1 MPDSPQPSG
10 SASTTEHRREAR
22 SLGAICCD
30 VVVVSDSRTPRT
42 DVSGRV
48 ARELIESAGYGV
60 GRRDLVA
67 NEPAEVDS
75 TIDKFLAGDS
85 ACLILLGGTG
95 LSSRDRTVETLRA
108 RLDKELPG
116 YGEAFR
122 RLSWDDIGTAA
133 ILSRAL
139 AGSIQDRIVVVTPG
153 SPNAVKTALDGVL
166 LPELAHLVREVR
178 R

>member
-1 MPDSPQPSG
+1 MPESPQPSE

-22 SLGAICCD
+22 TLGIVSCD

-48 ARELIESAGYGV
+48 ARELIENAGYRI
-60 GRRDLVA
+60 GRSDLVA
-67 NEPAEVDS
+67 NEPAQINS
-75 TIDKFLAGDS
+75 TIDQFMAGES

-95 LSSRDRTVETLRA
+95 LSSRDRTVETLQA

-116 YGEAFR
+116 YGEVFR

-153 SPNAVKTALDGVL
+153 SPNAVRTALDGVL

>member
-1 MPDSPQPSG
+1 MAQSPQPSG

-22 SLGAICCD
+22 TLGAISCD

-48 ARELIESAGYGV
+48 ARELIEGAGFEV
-60 GRRDLVA
+60 GRSDLVA
-67 NEPAEVDS
+67 NEPAAINAA
-75 TIDKFLAGDS
+75 IDLFMSGES

-108 RLDKELPG
+108 RLDKQLPG

-122 RLSWDDIGTAA
+122 RISWDEIGTAA

>member
-1 MPDSPQPSG
+1 MAQPPQPSG
-10 SASTTEHRREAR
+10 SDSTTEHRREAR
-22 SLGAICCD
+22 SLGAISCD

-48 ARELIESAGYGV
+48 ARELIESAGFEI
-60 GRRDLVA
+60 GRSDLVA
-67 NEPAEVDS
+67 NEPAEINL
-75 TIDKFLAGDS
+75 TIDEFVSGDS
-85 ACLILLGGTG
+85 DCLILLGGTG
-95 LSSRDRTVETLRA
+95 LSTRDRTVETLQA

-122 RLSWDDIGTAA
+122 RLSWDEIGTAA

>member
-1 MPDSPQPSG
+1 MPESDQPSG

-22 SLGAICCD
+22 SLEDISCD
-30 VVVVSDSRTPRT
+30 VVVVSDSRTERT

-48 ARELIESAGYGV
+48 ARELIEAAGFGV
-60 GRRDLVA
+60 GRHELVA
-67 NEPAEVDS
+67 NEPDEVNS
-75 TIDKFLAGDS
+75 TIDRFLSGDS

-95 LSSRDRTVETLRA
+95 LSSRDRTVETLQD
-108 RLDKELPG
+108 RLEKELPG

-122 RLSWDDIGTAA
+122 RLSWDEIGTAA

-139 AGSIQDRIVVVTPG
+139 AGSIGDRIVVVTPG
-153 SPNAVKTALDGVL
+153 SPNAVETALKGVL
-166 LPELAHLVREVR
+166 LPELAHLLREVR

>member
-1 MPDSPQPSG
+1 MAQSAQPSG
-10 SASTTEHRREAR
+10 SASTAEHRREASALR
-22 SLGAICCD
+22 AISCD

-48 ARELIESAGYGV
+48 ARELSESAGFGI
-60 GRRDLVA
+60 GRSDLVA
-67 NEPAEVDS
+67 NEPVAINA
-75 TIDKFLAGDS
+75 TIDRFMSGES

-95 LSSRDRTVETLRA
+95 LSSRDRTVETLQA

-122 RLSWDDIGTAA
+122 RISWDEIGTAA

>member
-1 MPDSPQPSG
+1 VPGSTQPSG

-22 SLGAICCD
+22 SLESISCD
-30 VVVVSDSRTPRT
+30 VIVVSDSRTART

-48 ARELIESAGYGV
+48 ARKLVEAAGYGI
-60 GRRDLVA
+60 GRSGLVA
-67 NEPAEVDS
+67 NEPDEVGA
-75 TIDKFLAGDS
+75 TIDRFIAGDA
-85 ACLILLGGTG
+85 ACLLLLGGTG
-95 LSSRDRTVETLRA
+95 LSSRDRTVETVRD

-122 RLSWDDIGTAA
+122 RLSWDEIGTAA

-139 AGSIQDRIVVVTPG
+139 AGSIGDRIVVVTPG
-153 SPNAVKTALDGVL
+153 SPNAVETALSGVL

>member
-1 MPDSPQPSG
+1 MSESTQPSG

-22 SLGAICCD
+22 SLENISCD
-30 VVVVSDSRTPRT
+30 VVVVSDSRTART

-48 ARELIESAGYGV
+48 ARELVEAAGFGI
-60 GRRDLVA
+60 GRSDLVA
-67 NEPAEVDS
+67 NEPDEVNS
-75 TIDKFLAGDS
+75 TIDKFLSGDS
-85 ACLILLGGTG
+85 ACLLLLGGTG
-95 LSSRDRTVETLRA
+95 LSSRDRTVETVRD

-122 RLSWDDIGTAA
+122 RLSWDEIGTAA

-139 AGSIQDRIVVVTPG
+139 AGSIGDRIVVVTPG
-153 SPNAVKTALDGVL
+153 SPNAVETALSGVL